1 MTTVDTHILGGD
13 MEDLKHYDCFASEQE
28 GSFNNK
34 VLLILG
40 NCEHMPVA
48 KVAIHEAIR
57 RLRCIIGIAN
67 IREES
72 GALSFT
78 FKLSH
83 RACQLLVKQ
92 SKIQP
97 IGDEVEM
104 RFLNARG
111 KPSRGGSYLSVPIS
125 DVGHIFQLYTGISL
139 FHLIVKKEIYKG
151 GNII

>member
-1 MTTVDTHILGGD
+1 MVDFRD
-13 MEDLKHYDCFASEQE
+13 YDCFAPEE
-28 GSFNNK
+28 ENSFNNK
-34 VLLILG
+34 VLLVLG

-48 KVAIHEAIR
+48 KVAIQEAVR

-104 RFLNARG
+104 RFLNSKG
-111 KPSRGGSYLSVPIS
+111 KPSRGGSYLSVPLE

-139 FHLIVKKEIYKG
+139 FHLIAKKEIYKG